1 MDNKLKAKINR
12 RSYKDNKSSE
22 PGVIEKSENEIRRI
36 VQELDFIKDFK
47 MVFSSEEGK
56 RVLKWILGL
65 ASLLDDRHIGN
76 SEIHYKAGMRHV
88 IEQIIIKTIQAECEL
103 HISEFDRNADTN
115 TITKMNN
122 RLMILQAEIDKEK
135 KGGTS

>member
-1 MDNKLKAKINR
+1 MDKKLKAKLNR
-12 RSYKDNKSSE
+12 RSYNDNKSSE
-22 PGVIEKSENEIRRI
+22 PGIIEENENEMRK
-36 VQELDFIKDFK
+36 VLQELDFIKDFK
-47 MVFSSEEGK
+47 VAFSSEEGK

-115 TITKMNN
+115 TITNLNN

-135 KGGTS
+135 KGGIS